1 MTRFRYGMALT
12 VAGVALVLSGCGGG
26 PSASRMDS
34 GGGAPAAAPV
44 EKANEATAGDSDQA
58 AGKQIAIA
66 PEQRSIIYVAEMTVR
81 AKDVTKASEQA
92 KQLVTGAGGY
102 LANEQSDAFDGSEG
116 SSTLVFKIPPTAY
129 QGLLDRLG
137 KELGKRESL
146 RQNTTDV
153 TEEVADVASR
163 LKSAEQALASMRT
176 LLTKAT
182 TVGQVIEVER
192 EIATREAELESL
204 QARQKALNSQVS
216 MGTLTLRLI
225 GPVATVVEPSDE
237 PAGFL
242 GGLKAGWS
250 ALVSF
255 VKILLTVIGVLLPWL
270 VLIVPVVVVILL
282 LVRRG
287 RTRRPAAPG
296 LVVPSGRPHPVPGND
311 ASSARGTRPGS
322 ESETP
327 SPRATPE
334 PALQDHD
341 VPSPQGTSAHPEPG
355 KDAPVAGGGS
365 RPQPENDSP
374 AS

>member
-1 MTRFRYGMALT
+1 MALT
-12 VAGVALVLSGCGGG
+12 AAGAALVLSGCGGG
-26 PSASRMDS
+26 ASLNRTDSA
-34 GGGAPAAAPV
+34 GAAPAAAPAQ
-44 EKANEATAGDSDQA
+44 EESAASAGNSGQSP
-58 AGKQIAIA
+58 GKQITIA
-66 PEQRSIIYVAEMTVR
+66 PEQRSIIYVSEMTVR
-81 AKDVTKASEQA
+81 AKDVTKAGEQA

-102 LANEQSDAFDGSEG
+102 LANEQSDAFEGSEG

-146 RQNTTDV
+146 RQNTSDV

-204 QARQKALNSQVS
+204 QARQKALTSQVS
-216 MGTLTLRLI
+216 MATLTLRLI

-270 VLIVPVVVVILL
+270 VLIVPVVVGILI

-287 RTRRPAAPG
+287 RARRPAAQARPAAPPAPVSHG
-296 LVVPSGRPHPVPGND
+296 GPPPWPRPDNDVPAAHGAQSR
-311 ASSARGTRPGS
+311 
-322 ESETP
+322 
-327 SPRATPE
+327 PE
-334 PALQDHD
+334 PEQD
-341 VPSPQGTSAHPEPG
+341 VPAAHGAQSRPEPE
-355 KDAPVAGGGS
+355 D
-365 RPQPENDSP
+365 DSP

>member
-1 MTRFRYGMALT
+1 MALT
-12 VAGVALVLSGCGGG
+12 AAGVALVLSGCGGG
-26 PSASRMDS
+26 GSSISDS
-34 GGGAPAAAPV
+34 GGRAPAAASRAQQESAASV
-44 EKANEATAGDSDQA
+44 KDSQQE
-58 AGKQIAIA
+58 AGKQITIA
-66 PEQRSIIYVAEMTVR
+66 PEQRSIIYVSEMTVR
-81 AKDVTKASEQA
+81 AKDVTKAGEQA

-102 LANEQSDAFDGSEG
+102 LANEQSDAFESSEG

-176 LLTKAT
+176 LLTKAS

-225 GPVATVVEPSDE
+225 GPVAQVVEPSDE

-255 VKILLTVIGVLLPWL
+255 VKILLTVIGVLLPWM
-270 VLIVPVVVVILL
+270 VLIVPVVVAILI

-287 RTRRPAAPG
+287 RARRPAA
-296 LVVPSGRPHPVPGND
+296 RPVGVAPRPRPGND
-311 ASSARGTRPGS
+311 IPLFHGGPPPAHPGNPPFHGAPSHTEPGPAAHGARGHTEAGDD
-322 ESETP
+322 P
-327 SPRATPE
+327 S
-334 PALQDHD
+334 
-341 VPSPQGTSAHPEPG
+341 SPQ
-355 KDAPVAGGGS
+355 
-365 RPQPENDSP
+365 P
-374 AS
+374 ADDPAES